1 MASEQLMPTES
12 LMIALAAMAGALIVW
27 WRRERRM
34 AAQRRSMRALH
45 ALAEE
50 IIAAPSAGEIVDRL
64 TAVLPGTLRVTSVRV
79 YFWDRVERTLN
90 LVGSTQGEPRTSISL
105 DSGSEAGA
113 ALSFRNR
120 TLLAISDL
128 RRSPLRH
135 APIGA
140 GPMRAAMFVPM
151 VRKSEVVGVLEMA
164 HAAHPREFSP
174 DERAAAQHL
183 ANQVAAALG
192 LLEQQSLR
200 EQVFR
205 SEKLAASGQL
215 ISGVAREL
223 RAPLEAIS
231 DLAGRIPNR
240 GLEVSAIV
248 REARRAGEI
257 VSRLVSFSSAD
268 GGAPH
273 PLDLIELLRSLIDFR
288 EREWTARSIV
298 LRNLLP
304 DKPAHVLG
312 IEGQLEQVFL
322 SLLVH
327 VEQSVAGQPDRTVS
341 IGAAIMG
348 GKVLVEISYP
358 RETEETAADLFDEGA
373 AMAAGTLGLAVCRGV
388 LRGLEGDIRHSTI
401 PPLSRFEVTLP
412 LAVAESE
419 DAVAAEPGVAPPL
432 TIIAVEPDHA
442 VARQLLALLA
452 ERGHR
457 VVLAPTG
464 EEAAALAVGF
474 RFDVL
479 FCDVRLPCMTWAQL
493 FERVRGRV
501 RTCVLLTEGYDAEV
515 SEEAGLVLSKPVTAA
530 SLDRALRTIASR
542 AVVE

>member
-12 LMIALAAMAGALIVW
+12 LVIALLAMLGALIVW
-27 WRRERRM
+27 WLRERRM
-34 AAQRRSMRALH
+34 AGQRRSMRALH

-50 IIAAPSAGEIVDRL
+50 VIAASSAGEIVDRL
-64 TAVLPGTLRVTSVRV
+64 TAALPGILRVTCVRV
-79 YFWDRVERTLN
+79 YFWDRVERNLN
-90 LVGSTQGEPRTSISL
+90 LVGSAPVEPRTAIPL
-105 DSGSEAGA
+105 DAGSEAGA
-113 ALSFRNR
+113 MLSFRNR
-120 TLLAISDL
+120 TLLAIPDL

-135 APIGA
+135 APLGPA
-140 GPMRAAMFVPM
+140 PMRAAMYVPM
-151 VRKSEVVGVLEMA
+151 IRKGEVVGVLDIT
-164 HAAHPREFSP
+164 HSTRPREFSP

-215 ISGVAREL
+215 ISGVASEL

-231 DLAGRIPNR
+231 DLAGRIRDR
-240 GLEVSAIV
+240 GPEAGAIA
-248 REARRAGEI
+248 REAQRASGI
-257 VSRLVSFSSAD
+257 VNRLVSFSRAD
-268 GGAPH
+268 GGAPN
-273 PLDLIELLRSLIDFR
+273 PLDLIELLRGLIDFR
-288 EREWTARSIV
+288 EREWAARGIA

-304 DKPAHVLG
+304 DKPALVLG
-312 IEGQLEQVFL
+312 IEGQLEQIFL

-327 VEQSVAGQPDRTVS
+327 VEQSVAGQTDRTVS

-348 GKVLVEISYP
+348 GRVLVEINYP
-358 RETEETAADLFDEGA
+358 RETDESTDLFDEGA

-388 LRGLEGDIRHSTI
+388 LRGLEGDIRHSSV
-401 PPLSRFEVTLP
+401 PPLSRFEITLP
-412 LAVAESE
+412 LAVADGEE
-419 DAVAAEPGVAPPL
+419 AIVAEAGAIAPL
-432 TIIAVEPDHA
+432 TIVAVEPDGA
-442 VARQLLALLA
+442 VARRLLALLA

-457 VVLAPTG
+457 VVLSPTG
-464 EEAAALAVGF
+464 EDAAALAAGF
-474 RFDVL
+474 RFDAL
-479 FCDVRLPCMTWAQL
+479 FCDVRLPCMTWAEL

-515 SEEAGLVLSKPVTAA
+515 SEETGLVLSKPISTAA
-530 SLDRALRTIASR
+530 LDRALRTIASR